1 MIRQYLPNKT
11 KLVLFIEL
19 KKYNLNVAQI
29 SGRAAT
35 DRSMGLHARTDAR
48 RCGAE
53 DPFQVE
59 ADAPTPRCLT
69 DYAASLQA
77 EVTCSPF
84 RRGAARRLG
93 GACLW
98 PVGCVRGVVVPPPPM
113 RTWTGIEFRVT
124 YGWTRAGRWP

>member
-84 RRGAARRLG
+84 RRAGWAVRACGLWAVYVASSCPLRLCAHG
-93 GACLW
+93 L
-98 PVGCVRGVVVPPPPM
+98 
-113 RTWTGIEFRVT
+113 E
-124 YGWTRAGRWP
+124 